1 MTDFNELPLRRCVGI
16 FLLNQDNKVWI
27 GRRISKPHDKP
38 DGPFI
43 WQMPQGGIDKGE
55 EPEQAALRELQE
67 ETGIT
72 SVSIVQAAEKWF
84 DYELPKDLWGK
95 ALKGKYRGQTQQ
107 WFAMRFEG
115 DEREIDIEE
124 KPDQKAE
131 FDQWRWEQPKQL
143 PGLIVPFKRCV
154 YEQVIKEFEPLVSN

>member
-1 MTDFNELPLRRCVGI
+1 MTDFNQLPLRRCVGI
-16 FLLNQDNKVWI
+16 FLLNPNNKVWI
-27 GRRISKPHDKP
+27 GRRISKSHDNP

-55 EPEQAALRELQE
+55 NPEQAALRELQE

-72 SVSIVQAAEKWF
+72 SASIVQTASRWF
-84 DYELPKDLWGK
+84 DYELPKELWGK

-115 DEREIDIEE
+115 NEAEINIDE
-124 KPDQKAE
+124 KPEQKAE
-131 FDQWRWEQPKQL
+131 FDQWRWEHPKEL
-143 PGLIVPFKRCV
+143 PSLIVPFKRRV
-154 YEQVIKEFEPLVSN
+154 YEQVVEEFTSLLT